1 LVDIAHEQHSR
12 VIWQSSEELGHQ
24 DDIDHRDLIHDDQIS
39 PEGIRM
45 IMHKTPGGWLKL
57 QQTMDG
63 FGFQPCRLC
72 QTFGGTSSRCP
83 EQHVHLLGLE
93 NLENTGDNGRFADP
107 RPAGDYRDFAPQGH
121 RHSIP
126 LGG

>member
-1 LVDIAHEQHSR
+1 
-12 VIWQSSEELGHQ
+12 
-24 DDIDHRDLIHDDQIS
+24 
-39 PEGIRM
+39 M
-45 IMHKTPGGWLKL
+45 IMHKTHGGWLKL

-72 QTFGGTSSRCP
+72 QTFGGTSGRCT